1 MENTAGNFRHPLEQL
16 SLEVKIV
23 GEEEEVKRDDG
34 SEEENDEKGR
44 GEEAGAPES
53 RLCRVHCSDPGVKL
67 SFLDSHSQTRF
78 GHKQPT
84 YKVLRPVTHLH
95 NWTVTS
101 PRTRPEYKINCK
113 YRIPELRMEMK
124 SPLHY
129 LPQQALFSFIL
140 RLQ

>member
-44 GEEAGAPES
+44 GEKAGAPES

-67 SFLDSHSQTRF
+67 SFLDRHSQTRF

-84 YKVLRPVTHLH
+84 YKVLCPITHLH
-95 NWTVTS
+95 NWTVHS
-101 PRTRPEYKINCK
+101 QRVRPEYKIISCSSCNT
-113 YRIPELRMEMK
+113 E
-124 SPLHY
+124 S
-129 LPQQALFSFIL
+129 QN
-140 RLQ
+140 